1 MSDAPDDPSAASAAG
16 AGAAWPPV
24 GPPSSRPVDPG
35 AAARSAAL
43 GGLTGPDGAPA
54 LAARRPWSAWSEI
67 RGDLRPAGL
76 LVAAL
81 AVAGFPIGL
90 LWWALAPRADFRI
103 TADGPVAIGNP
114 PAELLAA
121 DDAVFALLLAAV
133 GLLAGVL
140 AWAFL
145 RRRRGVAVLLALA
158 VGASAA
164 AGIAWQLGELLGPAP
179 TQAELSDV
187 GARVTTSLTLG
198 SLPALAAGPF
208 CAVLAYLVATLFTR
222 RDDLGRPVGQ
232 PAAERP
238 VAGEPALAWSPV
250 DPAPGRP
257 RD

>member
-1 MSDAPDDPSAASAAG
+1 MSDAPEDSSAAPAAG
-16 AGAAWPPV
+16 AGAAWPRV
-24 GPPSSRPVDPG
+24 GPVSHPVDP
-35 AAARSAAL
+35 AAAAGSAAL
-43 GGLTGPDGAPA
+43 GGLTARDGAPL

-67 RGDLRPAGL
+67 RGDLGPAGL

-81 AVAGFPIGL
+81 AVAGFPVGL

-103 TADGPVAIGNP
+103 TADGPTPIGNP
-114 PAELLAA
+114 SAELLAA
-121 DDAVFALLLAAV
+121 DDAVFVLLLAAV

-145 RRRRGVAVLLALA
+145 RRRRGVAVLIALAL
-158 VGASAA
+158 GSSAT
-164 AGIAWQLGELLGPAP
+164 AGIAWQLGQLLGPAP
-179 TQAELSDV
+179 TPAELSDV

-222 RDDLGRPVGQ
+222 RDDLGRPVVPLVPG
-232 PAAERP
+232 RP
-238 VAGEPALAWSPV
+238 VAAEPALAWSPV